1 LPAGLVLT
9 GGGARLAGVAELAR
23 DVLEMP
29 VRVATPQGVGGLMDQ
44 LANPAF
50 STSLGLLLWGARQA
64 GAEPIGLAT
73 RSPVSA
79 GMGRFASWI
88 RNLFPG

>member
-1 LPAGLVLT
+1 M
-9 GGGARLAGVAELAR
+9 AELAR

-44 LANPAF
+44 LNNPAF
-50 STSLGLLLWGARQA
+50 STSLGLLLWGSRHA
-64 GAEPIGLAT
+64 GAEPIGYAT
-73 RSPVSA
+73 RSPMGQGLGRA
-79 GMGRFASWI
+79 GTWL

>member
-1 LPAGLVLT
+1 VLT
-9 GGGARLAGVAELAR
+9 GGGARLSGVAELAR

-50 STSLGLLLWGARQA
+50 STSLGLLLWGARHV
-64 GAEPIGLAT
+64 GAEPIGFVT
-73 RSPVSA
+73 RSPVSE
-79 GMGRFASWI
+79 GLGRARSWV
-88 RNLFPG
+88 RSLFPG